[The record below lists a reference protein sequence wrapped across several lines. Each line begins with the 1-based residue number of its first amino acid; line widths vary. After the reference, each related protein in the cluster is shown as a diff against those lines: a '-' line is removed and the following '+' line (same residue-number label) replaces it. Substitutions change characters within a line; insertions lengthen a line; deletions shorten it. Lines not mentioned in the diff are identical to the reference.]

1 MIRELFEKIREAL
14 MAMEGEPV
22 RHIYLWNRNVEFI
35 EQEAAWERPAVFL
48 EFEPVKW
55 HAHDPGFEYH
65 CQPRVRL
72 HVVTDWA
79 PEALD
84 RDDERFRLTE
94 RIHRQLRGLSGPRFY
109 GLDLVESVTN
119 HDHEDILD
127 TVEIYSCDA
136 SRIFE
141 E

>member
-1 MIRELFEKIREAL
+1 M
-14 MAMEGEPV
+14 
-22 RHIYLWNRNVEFI
+22 FI
-35 EQEAAWERPAVFL
+35 LQ
-48 EFEPVKW
+48 K
-55 HAHDPGFEYH
+55 D
-65 CQPRVRL
+65 RVL
-72 HVVTDWA
+72 KVIT
-79 PEALD
+79 
-84 RDDERFRLTE
+84 TE
-94 RIHRQLRGLSGPRFY
+94 RVHRQLQGRSMPRFY